1 MKRWALIVEEKIETV
16 TEQESMPC
24 IPGEWLDVTD
34 VAVGPC
40 WRRDGDE
47 WLPPTM
53 ERKTILTH
61 REFIILLGPHYAA
74 IERLRDTNAALP
86 PDQKNY
92 DLVRLFAIWDAASY
106 IDLADADLVAAFAAF
121 VGLGIMT
128 QAAVD
133 GILAG

>member
-1 MKRWALIVEEKIETV
+1 MNRWAMIQNDAIVTITAQNSTPLI
-16 TEQESMPC
+16 S
-24 IPGEWLDVTD
+24 GEWVDVTD
-34 VAVGPC
+34 IAVGPG

-74 IERLRDTNAALP
+74 IERLRDTNALLP

-92 DLVRLFAIWDAASY
+92 DLARLFALWDAASY
-106 IDLADADLVAAFAAF
+106 IDLADEDLAAAFEAF

-133 GILAG
+133 GVLAG

>member
-1 MKRWALIVEEKIETV
+1 MNRWAMIQNDAIVTITAQNSTPLI
-16 TEQESMPC
+16 S
-24 IPGEWLDVTD
+24 GEWVDVTD
-34 VAVGPC
+34 IAVGPG

-74 IERLRDTNAALP
+74 IERLRDTNATLP

-92 DLVRLFAIWDAASY
+92 DLARLFALWDAAAY
-106 IDLADADLVAAFAAF
+106 IDLADADLAEAFAAF

-128 QAAVD
+128 QEDVD
-133 GILAG
+133 GILGA